1 MANQQQQTAM
11 HYQQQPGE
19 PQVIYAQ
26 PQAGYNGASQQNA
39 GPPVQVV
46 GQGKRVVRN

>member
-26 PQAGYNGASQQNA
+26 PQAGYNGTSQQNA
-39 GPPVQVV
+39 GPSDQVV
-46 GQGKRVVRN
+46 QGKRVVRN